1 MAALSMNAVVDVDVG
16 VRLVGENFCVLV
28 LSTIVPPRS
37 QVAREGGFPKSL
49 PPMGL
54 LRVASSWCPGFF
66 LRQVALVCSGC
77 TREPCDQQYPPWSL

>member
-1 MAALSMNAVVDVDVG
+1 MNAVVDVDVG

-54 LRVASSWCPGFF
+54 LRVASS
-66 LRQVALVCSGC
+66 
-77 TREPCDQQYPPWSL
+77 